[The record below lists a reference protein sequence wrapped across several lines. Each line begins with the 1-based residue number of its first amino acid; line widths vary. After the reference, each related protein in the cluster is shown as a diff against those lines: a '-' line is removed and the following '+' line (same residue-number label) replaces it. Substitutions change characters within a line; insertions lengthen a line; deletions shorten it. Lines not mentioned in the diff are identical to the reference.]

1 MRMSVMAATAVAQT
15 GALATQ
21 PQPVNDE
28 DLPPGSQAGE
38 YVIER
43 KIGEGGMGAVYG
55 AKHPVIGK
63 RAAIKVIKREL
74 SASAEGVDRFV
85 REAQAVNQIGH
96 PNIVDV
102 FGFGTLPDG
111 RSFFVMEWLEGES
124 LRERMQRPLAFA
136 QALEVLES
144 IAIALQAAHE
154 AGVVHRDLK
163 PDNVFL
169 ARVKGSPAPRVKL
182 LDFGLAKLQ
191 GSSSEG
197 AVNHTRTGIVMGTPL
212 YLSPEQAKGAKVDA
226 ATDIYSLGAMAYEMG
241 AGAVPFIAESAVEI
255 MAMHISARAEPLSQR
270 APWVPPMFEQL
281 VFRMLE
287 KDPRNRPAIAE
298 VAQQLQYMRAQPD
311 IAGATV
317 PGTMP
322 NAQWTPMHTG
332 RPQTAPQGV
341 PITPQSAIQQSSVA
355 APKNKTGLVIAIV
368 ALVVLAAGGAVAF
381 VMMGKKP
388 TEKKLDTVAQ
398 AGSAQVVEAGSAQV
412 EAPPVKTDPVTAT
425 EPPAGSAAAGSA
437 VTAVAE
443 GSATETT
450 DPVTPPVEKTVKTPV
465 EKTVKTTKVEPPRPK
480 LATVAVTIAGAP
492 RASVFV
498 DGKLVARE
506 VSDISLELAPGDHKI
521 RVESP
526 GHRPDL
532 ETVHVTAGAKKD
544 LKVTLKKKSINTV
557 HDPFAD

>member
-15 GALATQ
+15 GALAMQ
-21 PQPVNDE
+21 PQPVSDE
-28 DLPPGSQAGE
+28 DLPAGSQAGE

-55 AKHPVIGK
+55 ARHPVIGK

-85 REAQAVNQIGH
+85 REAQAVNTIGH

-163 PDNVFL
+163 PDNVYL
-169 ARVKGSPAPRVKL
+169 ARVKGSQAPRVKL

-191 GSSSEG
+191 GSSEG

-226 ATDIYSLGAMAYEMG
+226 ATDIYSLGAMAYEMA
-241 AGAVPFIAESAVEI
+241 AGVVPFLAESAVEI

-287 KDPRNRPAIAE
+287 KDARNRPAIAE

-311 IAGATV
+311 IAGAMV
-317 PGTMP
+317 PGTAP
-322 NAQWTPMHTG
+322 NAQWTPMHNTP
-332 RPQTAPQGV
+332 RPHTAPQGV
-341 PITPQSAIQQSSVA
+341 PITPSSAMGQSGVA
-355 APKNKTGLVIAIV
+355 PAKKSKTGLVIAIV
-368 ALVVLAAGGAVAF
+368 AIVMLAAGGAIAF
-381 VMMGKKP
+381 LIMGNRP
-388 TEKKLDTVAQ
+388 TKQPDTVAQ
-398 AGSAQVVEAGSAQV
+398 AGSAQVAQAGSAQV
-412 EAPPVKTDPVTAT
+412 EAPPVKMDPVTT
-425 EPPAGSAAAGSA
+425 NPPAGSDGAGSA
-437 VTAVAE
+437 ASAGSDVAE
-443 GSATETT
+443 GSAATE
-450 DPVTPPVEKTVKTPV
+450 PVKPPVEKTVKTTRPDPV
-465 EKTVKTTKVEPPRPK
+465 KKPDPPRPR
-480 LATVAVTIAGAP
+480 LATVAVTLAGAA
-492 RASVFV
+492 RGSVLV

-506 VSDISLELAPGDHKI
+506 VSEISLELAPGTHRI

-526 GHRPDL
+526 GHKPDV
-532 ETVHVTAGAKKD
+532 ETIRVEAGAKKD
-544 LKVTLKKKSINTV
+544 LKITLKKKSINAV

>member
-1 MRMSVMAATAVAQT
+1 MAATAVAQT

-21 PQPVNDE
+21 QHPLSDE

-85 REAQAVNQIGH
+85 REAQAVNTIGH

-102 FGFGTLPDG
+102 FGFGMLPDG

-124 LRERMQRPLAFA
+124 LRDRIQRPLAFA
-136 QALEVLES
+136 QVLEVLES
-144 IAIALQAAHE
+144 IATALQAAHD

-191 GSSSEG
+191 GAGGG

-212 YLSPEQAKGAKVDA
+212 YLSPEQAKGARVDA

-241 AGAVPFIAESAVEI
+241 AGVVPFLAESAVEI

-270 APWVPPMFEQL
+270 APWLPPMFEQL

-287 KDPRNRPAIAE
+287 KDPRNRPPIGE
-298 VAQQLQYMRAQPD
+298 VVQQLQYMRAQPD

-317 PGTMP
+317 PGTAP
-322 NAQWTPMHTG
+322 NAQWTPMHDTQ

-341 PITPQSAIQQSSVA
+341 PITPQSAMQQSGVA
-355 APKNKTGLVIAIV
+355 PANKSRTGLVIAIV

-381 VMMGKKP
+381 VMMGKQPDKQP
-388 TEKKLDTVAQ
+388 AQ
-398 AGSAQVVEAGSAQV
+398 AGSAQVAAAGSAQV
-412 EAPPVKTDPVTAT
+412 EAPQVTTERVKADPVKTA
-425 EPPAGSAAAGSA
+425 EPPAGSDAAGSA
-437 VTAVAE
+437 GSVASDVAE
-443 GSATETT
+443 GSATEKT
-450 DPVTPPVEKTVKTPV
+450 DPVKPPVEKP
-465 EKTVKTTKVEPPRPK
+465 VKTTKTDPPKTTKAEPPRAR
-480 LATVAVTIAGAP
+480 LATVALTIAGAP
-492 RASVFV
+492 RGAVFV

-506 VSDISLELAPGDHKI
+506 VSDISLELAPGTHRI

-526 GHRPDL
+526 GHKPDL
-532 ETVHVTAGAKKD
+532 EVIRVEAGAKKD
-544 LKVTLKKKSINTV
+544 LKVTLKKKSINAV